1 MSLYGWHKD
10 YVQSTINMYATQQY
24 RILIMSHLLSLHVQQ
39 VPMLLFVLYNTLK
52 ALVGKTHS
60 INELHSYQNHR
71 QITLLFY
78 IINFSMQD
86 GVGKNSRTNP
96 IQV

>member
-1 MSLYGWHKD
+1 
-10 YVQSTINMYATQQY
+10 
-24 RILIMSHLLSLHVQQ
+24 
-39 VPMLLFVLYNTLK
+39 MLLFVLYNMLK

-60 INELHSYQNHR
+60 INELHSCQNHR

-86 GVGKNSRTNP
+86 GVGSWKRRIRSDADTDADIFKKHFYIYVTVIFHN
-96 IQV
+96 

>member
-1 MSLYGWHKD
+1 MF
-10 YVQSTINMYATQQY
+10 
-24 RILIMSHLLSLHVQQ
+24 
-39 VPMLLFVLYNTLK
+39 LFVLYNTLK

-60 INELHSYQNHR
+60 INELHCSQNHR

>member
-1 MSLYGWHKD
+1 
-10 YVQSTINMYATQQY
+10 MYATQQY

-52 ALVGKTHS
+52 ALVGKTLS
-60 INELHSYQNHR
+60 INELHSCQNHR

-86 GVGKNSRTNP
+86 GVGKNSRTNT